1 MKKIILAL
9 VLGLLL
15 AGPVFG
21 LSIQLKAE
29 PISFNCDN
37 AYESIMNICIHDN
50 LKLLSYRYVQKL
62 DKYEDFKGYILSD
75 TEKEIVII
83 FTDEDDIAIETT
95 WEKL

>member
-1 MKKIILAL
+1 MEELRFFRKWIFII
-9 VLGLLL
+9 GLL
-15 AGPVFG
+15 FG
-21 LSIQLKAE
+21 LSIQLRAE

-37 AYESIMNICIHDN
+37 AYESIMNICIQDN
-50 LKLLSYRYVQKL
+50 LKLLSYKYIQKL
-62 DKYEDFKGYILSD
+62 DKYEDFKGYVLSD